1 MNNKRSRKGME
12 RANKKHQGE
21 REMRAKSTKFTLIEL
36 LVVIAIIAI
45 LAGLLLPALAKARE
59 KAKRIGCSANLH
71 SIGQSLELYSQE
83 GDIYNPKYPEGPD
96 CDDDGLGLF
105 LPDPDVSGGFG
116 LMTTDSLNCPSQG
129 SHGVANA
136 DVTAGNAG
144 AYGDYAYAGDTLSQ
158 SDYEADSGIVMDY
171 VESGSENHTDF
182 ANILRADLSAV
193 VPTRLPG
200 ADDVN
205 NSDLGTN
212 ANGGVALP

>member
-1 MNNKRSRKGME
+1 MNNKRSRKGLE

-83 GDIYNPKYPEGPD
+83 GDIYNPKYPEGDD

-129 SHGVANA
+129 SHGIANA
-136 DVTAGNAG
+136 NVTAGNAG
-144 AYGDYAYAGDTLSQ
+144 AYGDYAYAGSLSQ
-158 SDYEADSGIVMDY
+158 SDYEADSAIVMDY
-171 VESGSENHTDF
+171 VDVTNDTSNHTEF

-193 VPTRLPG
+193 VPTRNPDS
-200 ADDVN
+200 DDLA
-205 NSDLGTN
+205 NSTLEARVDL
-212 ANGGVALP
+212 